1 MKEVDTE
8 LRGKARC
15 EPAQSASH
23 FRWTRA
29 ALTRTLRRIPVC
41 PARGPG
47 DGFAAGKTNRR
58 TSETDSDGTSRASS
72 ARGGGRLLAGTL
84 LAAALQGAGA
94 ESFDEV
100 TEIEPFLQNLA
111 ARHTVDSDRARQLLR
126 EAVVQ
131 QRVLDVITRPAE
143 AKPWRDYRPIFLQS
157 DRAEKGVRFWRQHR
171 ALLDRAEAEFG
182 VPAGIVVAIIGVET
196 FYGSRTGNL
205 RVLDSLA
212 TLAFR
217 YPRRSP
223 FFTSELEHFLLLV
236 EEEGLDPRSVKGS
249 YAGAMGIPQFISS
262 SYRNYAIDF
271 DGDARRDL
279 IANAGDAI
287 GSVASYL
294 ERHGWRADEAVAFPA
309 TADAQVRADLLEA
322 GLKPHTA
329 LSELEGVAIRGEW
342 NAFADR
348 PGALIELEGEQ
359 GPEHWVVLDNFY
371 AITRYNHS
379 KLYAMAV
386 FQLAEWIRR
395 DFKGG
400 NE

>member
-1 MKEVDTE
+1 M
-8 LRGKARC
+8 
-15 EPAQSASH
+15 
-23 FRWTRA
+23 
-29 ALTRTLRRIPVC
+29 
-41 PARGPG
+41 
-47 DGFAAGKTNRR
+47 
-58 TSETDSDGTSRASS
+58 S
-72 ARGGGRLLAGTL
+72 ARGRGRLLAGTL
-84 LAAALQGAGA
+84 LAAALQVAGA
-94 ESFDEV
+94 ESFDEA
-100 TEIEPFLQNLA
+100 TEIEPFVQSLS
-111 ARHTVDSDRARQLLR
+111 ARHAVDSDRARQLLR

-143 AKPWRDYRPIFLQS
+143 AKPWRDYRPIFLQP
-157 DRAEKGVRFWRQHR
+157 DRAEKGVHFWRQHR

-182 VPAGIVVAIIGVET
+182 VPAEVVVAIIGVET
-196 FYGSRTGNL
+196 FYGSRAGNL

-279 IANAGDAI
+279 IANAGDSI

-294 ERHGWRADEAVAFPA
+294 ERHGWRANEAVAFTA
-309 TADAQVRADLLEA
+309 TVDAQVRGDLLEA

-329 LSELEGVAIRGEW
+329 LTELEGVAIGGEW
-342 NAFADR
+342 SAFADR